1 MSQRINLRESQQGLE
16 QQEVQGGELT
26 LGDLLFMIKERWVI
40 GLGVGLLLAA
50 LLLFYLLRQTP
61 VYQGSSTLLFN
72 LESNNIVDMEE
83 VVDND
88 MATGKQL
95 DIELNNHLEKLRSGT
110 FRERVAAA
118 MEADEVESFLKPY
131 ADKFEDS
138 TAPDEEKVLL
148 GLKNWSNFGRQRNT
162 QILQISFEHRDPVV
176 AADLA
181 NLFAKEYVRYNLDQT
196 GAGASVAVETLKE
209 RAAELRVKLTESEK
223 VYFDFRRKNN
233 IVSDEEGAVSSGAKM
248 AAISQKMTDAEV
260 SLADYLVSLE
270 QVGTARE
277 IGQDPLELSFISNY
291 GNISSLVAKR
301 QELEA
306 EKARLSQKYLERH
319 PSMIE
324 NAQAFAGLQGV
335 ISRAVDT
342 AIADMKSKSAEQ
354 VILIERLRDQ
364 LESAEGVALDQGGVS
379 GEVNILREQVQTDR
393 STYEGVMNRLNEALV
408 TSKIENTNIDV
419 VDRASVPQGPIKP
432 NRKMAGLASAGV
444 FGFCFLGVPLALGLT
459 DNKLKRVSEIESY
472 LGVEIAGGIPLIPI
486 KKIASK
492 ELAHAVYKDLDESVT
507 ESFRGI
513 YSFVELTS
521 QLDFPKTLLVS
532 STSPSEGKSFVSGS
546 VAYFFGRHGKKTL
559 IIDCDFRKPSQHR
572 NFGISNDAGTLRWI
586 NGESSFQDPEKLVMS
601 QDLGI
606 REIPGSNVYLLAAG
620 GSSKS
625 PTEMISSDKFRSL
638 IDALSTQFDLLLID
652 TPPVGLFPDALF
664 LSEYADEILYV
675 TKHGGLPRQQIRAG
689 LSRFDKAPATVLG
702 VIVNQMKSVKGAG
715 YSYGDYGYGSYSSKY
730 YRKYYDQDR

>member
-1 MSQRINLRESQQGLE
+1 MSQRNNLRESQQEPE
-16 QQEVQGGELT
+16 QQEVQGGELA

-40 GLGVGLLLAA
+40 GAGIGLLLSA
-50 LLLFYLLRQTP
+50 LLLFYFLRQTP
-61 VYQGSSTLLFN
+61 IYQGNTTLLFN

-83 VVDND
+83 VVDNN

-110 FRERVAAA
+110 FRERVANA
-118 MEADEVESFLKPY
+118 MEAEQMSSFLKPY
-131 ADKFEDS
+131 SDKFAES
-138 TAPDEEKVLL
+138 TATDREKLLL
-148 GLKNWSNFGRQRNT
+148 GLKNWSKFGRQRNT
-162 QILQISFEHRDPVV
+162 QILQVAFEHRDPVV
-176 AADLA
+176 AAEVS
-181 NLFAKEYVRYNLDQT
+181 NLFAKEYVRYNLDET

-209 RAAELRVKLTESEK
+209 RAAELREKLTESEK
-223 VYFDFRRKNN
+223 VFLEFRRKNN
-233 IVSDEEGAVSSGAKM
+233 IVSEEEGASSSGAKM
-248 AAISQKMTDAEV
+248 MAISEKMTEAEV

-270 QVGTARE
+270 QVASARE
-277 IGQDPLELSFISNY
+277 LGHNPLELSFISKY
-291 GNISSLVAKR
+291 GNIGALVAKR

-306 EKARLSQKYLERH
+306 ERSRLGQKYLEKH
-319 PSMIE
+319 PLMIQNE
-324 NAQAFAGLQGV
+324 QAFAGLQGV

-342 AIADMKSKSAEQ
+342 AIADMEAKAREQ
-354 VILIERLRDQ
+354 SSLIERLRDQ
-364 LESAEGVALDQGGVS
+364 LAAAEGTALDLGGVS
-379 GEVNILREQVQTDR
+379 GEANILREQVQTDR

-432 NRKMAGLASAGV
+432 NRKMAALASAGV
-444 FGFCFLGVPLALGLT
+444 FGLCFLGVPLALGLT

-472 LGVEIAGGIPLIPI
+472 LGVEIAGGIPLIPSKQI
-486 KKIASK
+486 SSK

-521 QLDFPKTLLVS
+521 ELDFPKTLLVS

-586 NGESSFQDPEKLVMS
+586 NSDSVARDPEELVLS

-625 PTEMISSDKFRSL
+625 PTEMISGDKFRGL
-638 IDALSTQFDLLLID
+638 IDSLSTQFDLLLID

-675 TKHGGLPRQQIRAG
+675 TKHAGLPRQQVRSA
-689 LSRFDKAPATVLG
+689 LSRFDKAPAKVLG
-702 VIVNQMKSVKGAG
+702 VIVNQMKSTKGAG
-715 YSYGDYGYGSYSSKY
+715 YSYGDYGYGSYSSQY
-730 YRKYYDQDR
+730 YRKYYDQER